1 MENTIT
7 FNYMPYIYFNVR
19 ESHVFYTNREDSIEI
34 NTPKLIEVFE
44 RIKYTCETTDSKWI
58 LIMEDDVLIKKPIEN
73 FPKADVGTCRNYN
86 RPGGGS
92 VFSRTVFL
100 DSLKVADIPNIIS
113 MAGDNKWAADDVL
126 QNIFTK
132 NNATFEVWEE
142 LAEPELRDE
151 QPHSVYHGYKDL
163 YKLG

>member
-1 MENTIT
+1 
-7 FNYMPYIYFNVR
+7 
-19 ESHVFYTNREDSIEI
+19 
-34 NTPKLIEVFE
+34 
-44 RIKYTCETTDSKWI
+44 
-58 LIMEDDVLIKKPIEN
+58 MEDDVLIKKPIEN

-92 VFSRTVFL
+92 VFSRTTFL

-113 MAGDNKWAADDVL
+113 MGSDAKWAADVVL